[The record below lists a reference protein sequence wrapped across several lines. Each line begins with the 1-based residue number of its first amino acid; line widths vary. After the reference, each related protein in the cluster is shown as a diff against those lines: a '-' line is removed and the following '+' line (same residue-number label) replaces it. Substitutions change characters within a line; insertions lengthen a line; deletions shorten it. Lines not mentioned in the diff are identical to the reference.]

1 MTTTNR
7 AVVIGGSLAGLLA
20 ARALRDHVDEVVLV
34 DRDTFPAGAE
44 PRKGVPQARHLHLL
58 LVRGAQIL
66 DELLP
71 GLTGELA
78 AAGAVAVE
86 WPGDMLWQAPAGW
99 SSRFGGSVSLLSCR
113 RELLESCVRRRVF
126 ADERLQ
132 VLEATD
138 VTGLLA
144 NPDQS
149 AVTGVQLRDRNDG
162 AHRSLEARL
171 VVDASGRDSNTPEW
185 LAEIGYAPPRAT
197 VINSFLGYASRIYA
211 RPDDLDTDWKAL
223 FLQPRAP
230 HTTRGAGLFPIDG
243 DRWHVTLAGA
253 GRDYPPTDEAGF
265 LAFAK
270 GLRAPILFEAIK
282 DARPLTP
289 ISGYRRTE
297 SQLRHY
303 DELERWPDQFVVLGD
318 ALCAFNPIYG
328 QGMSVAAEA
337 ALALDRWLRA
347 ATSTRDLQRTLART
361 VAIPWLLATGEDFRY
376 PTTEGGRP
384 GPIVKLTHR
393 YLDRV
398 VAVAT
403 VDEVVLDAF
412 VSVVH
417 LVRPPSTLFKPG
429 ILARVLRGP
438 RRPLLTAPPT
448 STP

>member
-1 MTTTNR
+1 MASTNR

-34 DRDTFPAGAE
+34 DRDTFPAGSE

-71 GLTGELA
+71 GLTTELT

-86 WPGDMLWQAPAGW
+86 WPADMLWQAAAGW
-99 SSRFGGSVSLLSCR
+99 SSRFGSTVTLLSCR
-113 RELLESCVRRRVF
+113 RDLLEQCVRQRVF
-126 ADERLQ
+126 AQDRLQ
-132 VLEATD
+132 VLEDTD
-138 VTGLLA
+138 VTGLLTNA
-144 NPDQS
+144 DQS
-149 AVTGVQLRDRNDG
+149 AVTGVQLRTRADG
-162 AHRSLEARL
+162 ESRPLEARL
-171 VVDASGRDSNTPEW
+171 VVDASGRDSHAPAW
-185 LAEIGYAPPRAT
+185 LTEIGYAPPRET

-211 RPDDLDTDWKAL
+211 RPDDRKADWKAL

-230 HTTRGAGLFPIDG
+230 RTTRGGGLFPIDG
-243 DRWHVTLAGA
+243 DRWHVTLAGV

-265 LAFAK
+265 LAFAQ
-270 GLRAPILFEAIK
+270 GLRSPILFDAIK
-282 DARPLTP
+282 DAQPLTP

-297 SQLRHY
+297 SQLRRF
-303 DELERWPDQFVVLGD
+303 DKLERWPDQFVVLGD

-328 QGMSVAAEA
+328 QGMSVAGEA
-337 ALALDRWLRA
+337 ALALEGWLRRP
-347 ATSTRDLQRTLART
+347 TSAQDLQRTLAGT
-361 VAIPWLLATGEDFRY
+361 VASPWLLATGEDFRY

-398 VAVAT
+398 IAVAT

-417 LVRPPSTLFKPG
+417 LVRPPSTLFRPG

-448 STP
+448 SAH

>member
-1 MTTTNR
+1 MASISR

-20 ARALRDHVDEVVLV
+20 VRALRDHVDEVVLV
-34 DRDTFPAGAE
+34 DRDTFPAEAE

-71 GLTGELA
+71 GLTAELG
-78 AAGAVAVE
+78 AAGAVSVE
-86 WPGDMLWQAPAGW
+86 WPADMLWQAPAGW
-99 SSRFGGSVSLLSCR
+99 SSRFGSSVTLLSCR
-113 RELLESCVRRRVF
+113 RDLLEHCVRKRVF

-144 NPDQS
+144 DDGRS
-149 AVTGVQLRDRNDG
+149 AVTGVQLRARSDG
-162 AHRSLEARL
+162 AVRALEARL
-171 VVDASGRDSNTPEW
+171 VVDASGRDSHAPDW
-185 LAEIGYAPPRAT
+185 LAGIGYAPPRET

-211 RPDDLDTDWKAL
+211 RPQDRRTDWKAL

-230 HTTRGAGLFPIDG
+230 ETTRGGGLFPIEG
-243 DRWHVTLAGA
+243 DRWHVTLAGV

-265 LAFAK
+265 LAFAQ
-270 GLRAPILFEAIK
+270 GLRTPMLFDAIK

-328 QGMSVAAEA
+328 QGMSVAAES
-337 ALALDRWLRA
+337 ALALERWLRA
-347 ATSTRDLQRTLART
+347 PTSARVLQRTLART
-361 VAIPWLLATGEDFRY
+361 VAPPWLLATGEDFRY

-384 GPIVKLTHR
+384 SRLVKVLHR

-398 VAVAT
+398 IAVAT

-412 VSVVH
+412 VNVVH
-417 LVRPPSTLFKPG
+417 LVRPPSTLFRPR

-438 RRPLLTAPPT
+438 RRPLLTDPPT

>member
-1 MTTTNR
+1 MTSTNR

-34 DRDTFPAGAE
+34 DRDTFPAGSE
-44 PRKGVPQARHLHLL
+44 SRKGVPQARHLHLL

-71 GLTGELA
+71 GLTAELL

-99 SSRFGGSVSLLSCR
+99 SSRFGSAVTLLSSR
-113 RELLESCVRRRVF
+113 RDLLEHSVRRRVL
-126 ADERLQ
+126 AQEGLQ
-132 VLEATD
+132 ALEATD
-138 VTGLLA
+138 VTGLLTNA
-144 NPDQS
+144 DQS
-149 AVTGVQLRDRNDG
+149 AVTGVRLRARSDG
-162 AHRSLEARL
+162 MSRPLEARL
-171 VVDASGRDSNTPEW
+171 VVDASGRDSHTPEW
-185 LAEIGYAPPRAT
+185 LTEIGYAPPRET

-211 RPDDLDTDWKAL
+211 RPADLKADWKAL

-243 DRWHVTLAGA
+243 NRWHVTLAGV

-265 LAFAK
+265 LAFAQ
-270 GLRAPILFEAIK
+270 GLRTPILFEAIK

-289 ISGYRRTE
+289 ITGYRRTE

-303 DELERWPDQFVVLGD
+303 DELQRWPEQFVVLGD

-328 QGMSVAAEA
+328 QGMSVAGEA
-337 ALALDRWLRA
+337 ALALDGWLHRPTSARA
-347 ATSTRDLQRTLART
+347 LQRTLART
-361 VAIPWLLATGEDFRY
+361 VASPWLLATGEDFRY

-393 YLDRV
+393 YLNRLI
-398 VAVAT
+398 AVAT

-412 VSVVH
+412 VRVVH
-417 LVRPPSTLFKPG
+417 LLRPPSTLFKPA